1 MLWTTPSLLSL
12 VPGLILAVE
21 FFASEKPSG
30 KPLGCSAT
38 ACYWCSKT
46 EAQAWWCPQ
55 PHRAG
60 KGFPSTRGR
69 AVSVQMLILQWREQ
83 GKAPCTPTRSVQTS
97 HLAARRH
104 RTPAASQ
111 SPSSLAQPPREQQL
125 CPAPTHQL
133 SRAQE
138 GLG

>member
-1 MLWTTPSLLSL
+1 MTPSLLSL

-46 EAQAWWCPQ
+46 EAQAWWYPQ

-60 KGFPSTRGR
+60 KGFPSTRGAGQKWQSSVCSDVHHAMEGAGQGPLYSDQIR
-69 AVSVQMLILQWREQ
+69 ADLSFSRQ
-83 GKAPCTPTRSVQTS
+83 KAQDASCFPVTLEPGTASSGATAVPC
-97 HLAARRH
+97 AD
-104 RTPAASQ
+104 
-111 SPSSLAQPPREQQL
+111 PSAF
-125 CPAPTHQL
+125 
-133 SRAQE
+133 
-138 GLG
+138 